1 MYPVTKL
8 ANVLEVETSIMY
20 PPTPELVCPATTGS
34 VDAAHEATIE
44 FDETFDNGLST
55 GTVGAVVS
63 AALLVVVFTL
73 VELLDVLLALSYALT
88 LT

>member
-8 ANVLEVETSIMY
+8 ANVLEVETSILY

-34 VDAAHEATIE
+34 VDAAHPAVIVVEV
-44 FDETFDNGLST
+44 TFDNGFKL

-63 AALLVVVFTL
+63 AAFDVVVFTL

>member
-1 MYPVTKL
+1 ML
-8 ANVLEVETSIMY
+8 DVETSILY
-20 PPTPELVCPATTGS
+20 PPTPALVCPATIGS
-34 VDAAHEATIE
+34 VDAAHPAVMEP
-44 FDETFDNGLST
+44 DVMFDNGFND

-63 AALLVVVFTL
+63 AALLVVAFTL